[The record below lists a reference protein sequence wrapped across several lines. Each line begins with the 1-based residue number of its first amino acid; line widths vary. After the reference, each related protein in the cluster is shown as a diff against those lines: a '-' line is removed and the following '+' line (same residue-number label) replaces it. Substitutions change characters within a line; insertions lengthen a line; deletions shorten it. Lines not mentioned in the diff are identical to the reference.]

1 MSKQKQ
7 KVTPSKNQT
16 GGERISGT
24 AKTRSASLPTGT
36 NNMMHWLA
44 ALLLILPFIYSNTPL
59 DTNLSVRYI
68 FLCAFMLVFVCWFFL
83 LKKRSFVI
91 PPGLIQLV
99 FVTGAA
105 FTVWSIIG
113 MIGAVNYHEGIYE
126 TSRHLLHLVL
136 LYIIMVAVQENSASL
151 LMICSVATF
160 VSLLQSLVGILQFY
174 DIAFTEL
181 PGNFKPYGLMANR
194 NLFGSFQAFTLPF
207 VMYVL
212 YAGKRSWKIFAA
224 IALVAAA
231 IALMLS
237 QTRSAWLSGAAV
249 FISSLILILIFVPT
263 VRKKWMVT
271 SLAALVIIAVI
282 LGALILGD
290 KESKLSK
297 SVTERAASLAAN
309 AKSGSEAEVNISE
322 RIKMWKKTMLMVKDH
337 PLTGVGTGNWRIV
350 INSYGLGGTI
360 MGKGIY
366 GPDRTHNTY
375 LQIASETG
383 IPGILFY
390 IGMWVLIAIAGFK
403 LVRTTKDDNKKI
415 ITILML
421 AGLSAL
427 AVDSVFSF
435 AVERIEHSIYMLL
448 MAGII
453 LGLYITEKGTVKKQA
468 AKFIMLLPVI
478 LFIAFNIFL
487 GKKKFDF
494 ESHLKMALYYNNNNR
509 NTETLDE
516 VAKGKNP
523 FFTID
528 VTANPIE
535 TYSGLAYKQSK
546 MYNEALVE
554 FKKAAVYSPYNA
566 RIYNDLGTVYWELKD
581 YPTVIANYKK
591 ALTYTPEF
599 ETILRNLAV
608 TYYASGDYAN
618 CIETLGKFNI
628 EQDQQLVAIL
638 NDAKN
643 KLAAKKQ

>member
-1 MSKQKQ
+1 
-7 KVTPSKNQT
+7 
-16 GGERISGT
+16 
-24 AKTRSASLPTGT
+24 
-36 NNMMHWLA
+36 
-44 ALLLILPFIYSNTPL
+44 
-59 DTNLSVRYI
+59 
-68 FLCAFMLVFVCWFFL
+68 
-83 LKKRSFVI
+83 
-91 PPGLIQLV
+91 
-99 FVTGAA
+99 
-105 FTVWSIIG
+105 
-113 MIGAVNYHEGIYE
+113 
-126 TSRHLLHLVL
+126 
-136 LYIIMVAVQENSASL
+136 
-151 LMICSVATF
+151 
-160 VSLLQSLVGILQFY
+160 
-174 DIAFTEL
+174 
-181 PGNFKPYGLMANR
+181 
-194 NLFGSFQAFTLPF
+194 
-207 VMYVL
+207 
-212 YAGKRSWKIFAA
+212 
-224 IALVAAA
+224 
-231 IALMLS
+231 
-237 QTRSAWLSGAAV
+237 
-249 FISSLILILIFVPT
+249 
-263 VRKKWMVT
+263 MVT

-297 SVTERAASLAAN
+297 SVKERAASLTAN
-309 AKSGSEAEVNISE
+309 AVSGSEAEVNIAE
-322 RIKMWKKTMLMVKDH
+322 RLKMWKKTMLMVKDH

-360 MGKGIY
+360 MGKGMY

-421 AGLSAL
+421 AGISAL

-435 AVERIEHSIYMLL
+435 AVERIEHSIYTLV

-453 LGLYITEKGTVKKQA
+453 LGLYINEKGAVKKQA
-468 AKFIMLLPVI
+468 AKFIVLLPVI

-494 ESHLKMALYYNNNNR
+494 ERHLKMALYYNNNNR

-546 MYNEALVE
+546 RYNEALVE

-581 YPTVIANYKK
+581 YPAVIANYKK

-628 EQDQQLVAIL
+628 EKDQQLVAIL
-638 NDAKN
+638 NDAKS
-643 KLAAKKQ
+643 KLAEKK